1 MKNIKNTNDQA
12 TGKGKGFSYSLEDEK
27 IRAYMK
33 LTAEE
38 KLQWLEE
45 INRFTFLVL
54 NDRQKEFREKLRKAQ
69 I

>member
-1 MKNIKNTNDQA
+1 MKNKKKRKSDEP
-12 TGKGKGFSYSLEDEK
+12 KGFSYNLEDEK
-27 IRAYMK
+27 IIAYMK

-45 INRFTFLVL
+45 INRFTYHVL
-54 NDRQKEFREKLRKAQ
+54 NDRQREFREKLRKGE

>member
-1 MKNIKNTNDQA
+1 MNNKKKRKSDEP
-12 TGKGKGFSYSLEDEK
+12 KGFSYSLEDEK
-27 IRAYMK
+27 IIAYMK

-45 INRFTFLVL
+45 INRFTYGVL
-54 NDRQKEFREKLRKAQ
+54 NDRQREFREKLRKGE

>member
-1 MKNIKNTNDQA
+1 MSEKKCADL
-12 TGKGKGFSYSLEDEK
+12 KGFSYSLEDEK
-27 IRAYMK
+27 ILSYMK

-38 KLQWLEE
+38 KLQWLED

-54 NDRQKEFREKLRKAQ
+54 NDRQKEFREQLRSGK